1 MVEYHASKAV
11 GEFKLA
17 AEYISPDMAPTFEDT
32 DCSLW
37 DQLCQQNRCCHL
49 LI

>member
-32 DCSLW
+32 DCSGTSSVS
-37 DQLCQQNRCCHL
+37 RTGAVTS
-49 LI
+49 